1 MCSELTPRAR
11 IPDTRI
17 PQLMQ
22 PCVYIEN
29 SLIALQADILNYL
42 GEGAEGFQEYSDVFS
57 WPRALWKAIKSSLY
71 FQTAG
76 TI

>member
-1 MCSELTPRAR
+1 MLNR
-11 IPDTRI
+11 IVFI
-17 PQLMQ
+17 
-22 PCVYIEN
+22 VN

-71 FQTAG
+71 F
-76 TI
+76 